1 MFFTVPRFS
10 YSLRQQSKNRK
21 KVYGIDTALVANLSI
36 SFSGDLG
43 RMLENLVFMHLKR
56 LGKEIYYYRQ
66 KGECDFIVSD
76 NSKVEMAVQV
86 CYDLNA
92 DNLHREVSGLTE
104 ALNNLGLSGGFIFT
118 HDQKDE
124 LEKDG
129 KKISIIPAWEWMTN
143 DIA

>member
-1 MFFTVPRFS
+1 
-10 YSLRQQSKNRK
+10 
-21 KVYGIDTALVANLSI
+21 
-36 SFSGDLG
+36 
-43 RMLENLVFMHLKR
+43 
-56 LGKEIYYYRQ
+56 
-66 KGECDFIVSD
+66 
-76 NSKVEMAVQV
+76 MAVQV

-92 DNLHREVSGLTE
+92 DNLHREVGGLTE